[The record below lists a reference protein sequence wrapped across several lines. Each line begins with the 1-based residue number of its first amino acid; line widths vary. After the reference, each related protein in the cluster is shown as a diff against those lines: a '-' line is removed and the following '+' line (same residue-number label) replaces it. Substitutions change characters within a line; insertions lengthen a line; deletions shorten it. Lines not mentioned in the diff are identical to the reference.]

1 MMGKTKLNWC
11 FIPVAAMFLSVSL
24 PAESASGLDV
34 VELEVLDKYFYGEVI
49 IDGEASHRKKTS
61 RIPNVPEKICFGWV
75 IKVKPRVGLVKI
87 TEIFTLPAAPKA
99 WVGVDDDP
107 YSQTTTSQDQKIA
120 TTKRFMPLKN
130 GILENSWCI
139 SKGDPSGSHHI
150 VVLNNTQ
157 VLAEFEFEVY
167 D

>member
-1 MMGKTKLNWC
+1 MGRKKLNIC
-11 FIPVAAMFLSVSL
+11 LLSMAILFFSVSL
-24 PAESASGLDV
+24 PAKSASDQKLIELDV
-34 VELEVLDKYFYGEVI
+34 LNKYFYGEVI
-49 IDGEASHRKKTS
+49 LDGEASKRKKTD

-75 IKVKPRVGLVKI
+75 IKVKPRSELVKI
-87 TEIFTLPAAPKA
+87 TEIFTLPAAPQA

-107 YSQTTTSQDQKIA
+107 YSQTTTSKNRKIA

-130 GILENSWCI
+130 GTLENSWCI

-150 VVLNNTQ
+150 VVLNHTQ